1 MLQYVQRMLQNK
13 PFTYDS
19 SDMFL
24 IQVQQPLNM
33 KKQDT
38 KSGKKRV
45 GLTQKTLTGNI

>member
-1 MLQYVQRMLQNK
+1 MLQNK

-24 IQVQQPLNM
+24 IQAQQPLNM

-38 KSGKKRV
+38 KNGKKRV
-45 GLTQKTLTGNI
+45 GLTQKTLAGKI